1 MMRIHFVAP
10 VGRIFYACMPL
21 SRHARTHIRP
31 AQRADTRVCVWIPRR
46 ALPPARA
53 HKHAVHGMR
62 VWHGSASCCAWCG
75 NQHPSPRAP
84 CVCARQRPQQVP
96 LPTHRPLG
104 APLVPPRSLHQSTL
118 RRTHARA
125 TRHRRDAQRAWAVRR
140 PRISPR
146 GRRTSPTSLPR
157 HRMLLCHLVVVP
169 RRVVDTIFIHPRCL
183 AALSGGFSPRRL
195 AVEA

>member
-46 ALPPARA
+46 APPPARA

-62 VWHGSASCCAWCG
+62 VWHGRSASCCAWCG

-96 LPTHRPLG
+96 LPTPPARCAACA
-104 APLVPPRSLHQSTL
+104 APLSSPVHPAPHPREGDASPT
-118 RRTHARA
+118 RRA
-125 TRHRRDAQRAWAVRR
+125 TRMGAT

-146 GRRTSPTSLPR
+146 GRRNLS
-157 HRMLLCHLVVVP
+157 HLSTPPSNAAAYLSSP
-169 RRVVDTIFIHPRCL
+169 RRVVDTIFIHPQARR
-183 AALSGGFSPRRL
+183 LSGGFSPRRL